1 MFPFFNILSD
11 DIYRRVDG
19 FKMIENNTEKSF
31 SNVVKAQETLELA
44 RQSHEKFLVKGAKD
58 DLEQAINYYVDVIKN
73 APNISEPYY
82 RLATLLWQN
91 GEINL
96 DTAIEQCRSAVSL
109 SPDNPNARIYSG
121 YFLELAKKYDDAEK
135 EFKEAI
141 KISPFNSARPR
152 ISLAGLYL
160 DKLQNTSASIKD
172 VSQLFYYLV
181 SGSAAMVFDK
191 NTVKMIC
198 TNLNKAFSLASVKFF
213 GNILEKTN
221 NTDLAVKTYSKAAE
235 EVGSADFFYQKI
247 GDLNIE
253 SESPQLAYESYKKA
267 LSLNPLNRE
276 LLYKVATIAQT
287 YFEGETDTAIDCYTK
302 LLEIDDD
309 KQKIYY
315 ELGHLYLSKKDVIN
329 AINAFKLALNYDDGN
344 PFYHNALAYALVEVE
359 QYDEAAIHY
368 QKAIDI
374 NPNCEWTSIV
384 CQALGMLKYRV
395 YEDVDEALK
404 LYHNAILLDSHSED
418 AYIGIG
424 DIYEGTGDLD
434 SAIKAYCDAITLN
447 PKNPKSYNKCALALW
462 QKDYLEEAIIAYNKA
477 IGLDP
482 NYAAA
487 YNNLGVIY
495 LDGIRN
501 LKEAKKLFNEAISI
515 DDKYAMAYFNLARVE
530 QELGHNL
537 EAAKNYQK
545 ALDYNPIKQEID
557 GEDILER
564 LHSLFEV

>member
-1 MFPFFNILSD
+1 ML
-11 DIYRRVDG
+11 
-19 FKMIENNTEKSF
+19 ENNTEKSLTQ
-31 SNVVKAQETLELA
+31 VMKAQETLELA
-44 RQSHEKFLVKGAKD
+44 RQSHEKFLIKGSQA
-58 DLEQAINYYVDVIKN
+58 DLEQAIDYYVDVIKN
-73 APNISEPYY
+73 APNLSEPYY

-96 DTAIEQCRSAVSL
+96 DTAIEQCQSAVNL

-121 YFLELAKKYDDAEK
+121 YFLELAKKYDAAEK

-141 KISPFNSARPR
+141 KISPLNSARPR

-160 DKLQNTSASIKD
+160 DKMHNTSTSIKD
-172 VSQLFYYLV
+172 ISQLFYYLL
-181 SGSAAMVFDK
+181 SGSAAMMFDR
-191 NTVKMIC
+191 NTIKMLC
-198 TNLNKAFSLASVKFF
+198 TNLSKSLSMAGVKFV
-213 GNILEKTN
+213 GNIFEKTK

-235 EVGSADFFYQKI
+235 EVGNPDFFYQKI

-253 SESPQLAYESYKKA
+253 TQSPQEAFESYKKA
-267 LSLNPLNRE
+267 LNLNPQNRE

-287 YFEGETDTAIDCYTK
+287 YFEDETDTAIDCYTK
-302 LLEIDDD
+302 LLELDDN
-309 KQKIYY
+309 KEKIYY
-315 ELGHLYLSKKDVIN
+315 ELGHLYLSKKEVIN
-329 AINAFKLALNYDDGN
+329 AISAFKLALSIDDKN

-359 QYDEAAIHY
+359 QFDEASAHY

-374 NPNCEWTSIV
+374 NPNSEWTSIV
-384 CQALGMLKYRV
+384 CQALGMLKFRI
-395 YEDVDEALK
+395 YEDTSEAVK
-404 LYHNAILLDSHSED
+404 LYKTAILLDPLSED
-418 AYIGIG
+418 AHIGLG
-424 DIYEGTGDLD
+424 DIYEGMGDID
-434 SAIKAYCDAITLN
+434 SAIRAYCDAITIN

-482 NYAAA
+482 EYAAA

-501 LKEAKKLFNEAISI
+501 LKEAKKLFNEAIRI
-515 DDKYAMAYFNLARVE
+515 DDKYAMAYFNLARAE
-530 QELGHNL
+530 QELGNNI

-557 GEDILER
+557 GEDILTR

>member
-1 MFPFFNILSD
+1 
-11 DIYRRVDG
+11 
-19 FKMIENNTEKSF
+19 MIENNTEKSF
-31 SNVVKAQETLELA
+31 SKVVKAQETLELA
-44 RQSHEKFLVKGAKD
+44 RQCHEKFLVKGAQN

-73 APNISEPYY
+73 APTISEPYY

-96 DTAIEQCRSAVSL
+96 DTAIEQCRSAVNL

-152 ISLAGLYL
+152 ISLAGLYF
-160 DKLQNTSASIKD
+160 DKIHNSSATIKD
-172 VSQLFYYLV
+172 ISQLFYYLV
-181 SGSAAMVFDK
+181 SGSAAMVFDR

-198 TNLNKAFSLASVKFF
+198 SNLNKAFSMASVKFV
-213 GNILEKTN
+213 GNLLEKTK

-235 EVGSADFFYQKI
+235 DVGNADFFYQKI

-253 SESPQLAYESYKKA
+253 AQSPQLAYEFYKKA
-267 LSLNPLNRE
+267 LELNPQNRD

-287 YFEGETDTAIDCYTK
+287 YFENETDTAIDCYSK
-302 LLEIDDD
+302 LLEIDDN

-315 ELGHLYLSKKDVIN
+315 ELGHLYLAKKDAIN
-329 AINAFKLALNYDDGN
+329 AISAFKLALNYDDRN
-344 PFYHNALAYALVEVE
+344 PFYHNALAYALVDVE
-359 QYDEAAIHY
+359 QFDEAAIHY

-374 NPNCEWTSIV
+374 NPNSEWTSIV

-395 YEDVDEALK
+395 YGDIDEALR
-404 LYHNAILLDSHSED
+404 LYQKAILLDSHSED
-418 AYIGIG
+418 AFIGLG
-424 DIYEGTGDLD
+424 DIYEGAGDLD
-434 SAIKAYCDAITLN
+434 SAIRAYCDAITIN
-447 PKNPKSYNKCALALW
+447 PKNPKSYNKCALVLW
-462 QKDYLEEAIIAYNKA
+462 QKDFLEEAIIAYNKA

-482 NYAAA
+482 EYAAA

-501 LKEAKKLFNEAISI
+501 LREAKKLFTEALRI
-515 DDKYAMAYFNLARVE
+515 DDKYAMAYFNLARTE

-545 ALDYNPIKQEID
+545 ALDYNSIKQEID
-557 GEDILER
+557 GQDILDR